1 MSSFSIL
8 RQVQIVIYCYNQSVG
23 HTECFILNIFVAYES
38 AECYLCI
45 RYELNAM
52 ENPFIYD
59 RYVTGK
65 NFIGRKT
72 DCNILGNL
80 LEAGEHVSI
89 YEPPKSGKTSVIQQ
103 TLYNMRAAGKLFAV
117 ASVNLF
123 NIRTLEEFLIKFG
136 TSVIK
141 PLYSTPYEYADVVAK
156 YLDGT
161 HFVFDQSRFASCDEV
176 ISINWKPDMED
187 MVRMLQ
193 LPGRI
198 AQDSGVLYYVVIED
212 FQNIMFSD
220 EYEDV
225 FRAFEKVLPERQ
237 KPGAAFVL
245 SGSHVNAMKYIF
257 EERKFFYRMVN
268 HLQLRQV
275 EERDIIEHVVRGY
288 LASGKVIDR
297 ELVLGACKLFR
308 NDLWYINH
316 FSAICDTMT
325 RGYLNESILM
335 EALKTIISI
344 NEPRFLAIVN
354 DLTDFQLSFM
364 RAVLD
369 GVVKFS
375 ASEVIEKYRLNSSAN
390 VRRLK
395 DALRKKEVITFNE
408 KDEPVILDPLFEY
421 WIGKCYFEIQ

>member
-1 MSSFSIL
+1 
-8 RQVQIVIYCYNQSVG
+8 
-23 HTECFILNIFVAYES
+23 
-38 AECYLCI
+38 
-45 RYELNAM
+45 M
-52 ENPFIYD
+52 ENPFVYD

-89 YEPPKSGKTSVIQQ
+89 YEPPKSGKTSVMQQ

-123 NIRTLEEFLIKFG
+123 NVRTLEEFLIKFG

-161 HFVFDQSRFASCDEV
+161 HFVFDQARFASCDEV
-176 ISINWKPDMED
+176 ISINWKPDTED

-198 AQDSGVLYYVVIED
+198 AQDRGVPYYVVIED
-212 FQNIMFSD
+212 FQNIMFAD
-220 EYEDV
+220 ENEDV

-268 HLQLRQV
+268 HLQLRPV

-316 FSAICDTMT
+316 FCAICDTMT

-335 EALKTIISI
+335 EALKTIISV

-354 DLTDFQLSFM
+354 DLTDFQLNLM

-375 ASEVIEKYRLNSSAN
+375 SSEVIEKYRLNSSAN

-395 DALRKKEVITFNE
+395 DALKKKEVITFNE

-421 WIGKCYFEIQ
+421 WISKHYFERP

>member
-1 MSSFSIL
+1 
-8 RQVQIVIYCYNQSVG
+8 
-23 HTECFILNIFVAYES
+23 
-38 AECYLCI
+38 
-45 RYELNAM
+45 M
-52 ENPFIYD
+52 ENPFVYD

-123 NIRTLEEFLIKFG
+123 NVRTLEEFLIKFG

-161 HFVFDQSRFASCDEV
+161 HFVFDQARFASCDEV
-176 ISINWKPDMED
+176 ISINWKPDTED

-198 AQDSGVLYYVVIED
+198 AQDRGVPYYVVIED
-212 FQNIMFSD
+212 FQNIMFAD

-268 HLQLRQV
+268 HLQLRPV

-316 FSAICDTMT
+316 FCAICDTMT

-335 EALKTIISI
+335 EALKTIISV

-354 DLTDFQLSFM
+354 DLTDFQLNLM

-375 ASEVIEKYRLNSSAN
+375 SSEVIEKYRLNSSAN

-395 DALRKKEVITFNE
+395 DALKKKEVITFNE

-421 WIGKCYFEIQ
+421 WISKCYFEIQ